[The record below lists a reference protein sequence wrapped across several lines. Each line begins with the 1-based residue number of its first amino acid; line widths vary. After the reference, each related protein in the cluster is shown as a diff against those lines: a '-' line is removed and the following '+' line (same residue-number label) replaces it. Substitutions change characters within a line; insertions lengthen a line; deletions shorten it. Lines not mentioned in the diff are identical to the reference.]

1 MSEVSPLKK
10 KTHQRQGEN
19 ARNVDV
25 PCNIQLPF
33 FLFFFFPFA
42 SFHFLPFPPPSSVLG
57 TLRDRLPLL
66 FGSDMVPE
74 TSPSLPSHPPV
85 KITDVKG
92 SPTTAPSLSHPS
104 VAPNYRPRHP
114 SEGRLSFPCRRGSR
128 RRKREVLKCDKNKSG
143 RAKWLRPAS
152 SDERCHEHIA
162 HPVITAR
169 PVPSGRPDLTCRSSP
184 SRGS

>member
-1 MSEVSPLKK
+1 MREMLMFLVTLSSLFS
-10 KTHQRQGEN
+10 
-19 ARNVDV
+19 
-25 PCNIQLPF
+25 F
-33 FLFFFFPFA
+33 FLL
-42 SFHFLPFPPPSSVLG
+42 SFRILPFPTIFPPSSVLG

-66 FGSDMVPE
+66 FGSDMVPK

-92 SPTTAPSLSHPS
+92 SPTTAPSLSHPN

-114 SEGRLSFPCRRGSR
+114 SEGRLSFPYRRGSR

-152 SDERCHEHIA
+152 SDERCHDHIA

-169 PVPSGRPDLTCRSSP
+169 TVPSGRPDLTCRSSL